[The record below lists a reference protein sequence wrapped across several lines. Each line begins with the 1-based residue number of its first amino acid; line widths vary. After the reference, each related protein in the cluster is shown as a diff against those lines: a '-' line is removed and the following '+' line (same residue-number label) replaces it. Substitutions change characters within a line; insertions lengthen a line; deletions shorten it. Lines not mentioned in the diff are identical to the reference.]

1 MKNKFPLV
9 ILLLLA
15 VNTLYAQ
22 QKIAGIEVPKQLT
35 YLSESDL
42 DLYGVGVRKFLWMD
56 MYVGAIFLS
65 NEKERPKE
73 IIESNENMG
82 MRLHILS
89 SLVSNKR
96 IIKAIEDGFQK
107 STGGNLSKYQSR
119 IDEMISFFEGEIS
132 PGDIIDMVYSKDNRT
147 TQVFLNKHKLGE
159 IDGLDFKRAL
169 FGVWLSNDPIDKS
182 LKQQM
187 IGS

>member
-1 MKNKFPLV
+1 MKNKFIYFLLV
-9 ILLLLA
+9 FFMA
-15 VNTLYAQ
+15 NNLYSQ
-22 QKIAGIEVPKQLT
+22 RQIAGIEVPQNLI
-35 YLSESDL
+35 YLNDVNL

-56 MYVGAIFLS
+56 MYVGAIFLT
-65 NEKERPKE
+65 NIKERPIE
-73 IIESNENMG
+73 IIESNENMA

-107 STGGNLSKYQSR
+107 STQGNLYYYQSR
-119 IDEMISFFEGEIS
+119 IDKMISFFEGEIS
-132 PGDIIDMVYSKDNRT
+132 PGDIIDMVYSENGI
-147 TQVFLNKHKLGE
+147 TQVFLNQKKLGE
-159 IDGLDFKRAL
+159 IKGLDFKKAL
-169 FGVWLSNDPIDKS
+169 FGVWLSNDPVDKS